1 MTIETKHFTDLP
13 TLLAEIEALALSN
26 EQIVFR
32 GHQDAG
38 WKIES
43 TYARFTTTP
52 HQSWDSSIDEML
64 SHFVGNALTVGTI
77 PFALSNRRSRLEY
90 GRHHGVP
97 TPVVDYTHSPWV
109 ALYFAFS
116 GLQWRHGSGPRD
128 AAIYALD
135 LKLLGIAWARVAR
148 AVSEFD
154 QTYREFMMEV
164 PTYFQY
170 GYPASVLKFVPF
182 CASWNARM
190 RNQLG
195 CFIYDTLDYRGSG
208 IGYGDF
214 EGWVGSISEPLSPDG
229 TRKPIL
235 TKFLIP
241 HAQAGEVFSRLELMN
256 ITGTKLLDHEG
267 LAVDVK
273 NSYNFNRKTGFAWD
287 LEMDP
292 PDDTKM

>member
-1 MTIETKHFTDLP
+1 MTIETKPFTDLP
-13 TLLAEIEALALSN
+13 GLLGQLEALALSN
-26 EQIVFR
+26 DQIVFR

-43 TYARFTTTP
+43 TYARFTTIP

-64 SHFVGNALTVGTI
+64 SHFVGNALTIGTV
-77 PFALSNRRSRLEY
+77 PFSLNDRRSRLEY

-116 GLQWRHGSGPRD
+116 GLQWRHGSKSAD
-128 AAIYALD
+128 AAVYALD
-135 LKLLGIAWARVAR
+135 LSLLGIAWARLIR
-148 AVSEFD
+148 AGSEFD
-154 QTYREFMMEV
+154 QAYREFLMEM
-164 PTYFQY
+164 PTYFQH

-182 CASWNARM
+182 CATWNARM

-195 CFIYDTLDYRGSG
+195 CFIYDTLDYQGSG
-208 IGYGDF
+208 IGHGDF
-214 EGWVGSISEPLSPDG
+214 EGWVSSISEPLSPDG
-229 TRKPIL
+229 VKKPIL

-241 HAQAGEVFSRLELMN
+241 HEKAGEVFARLELMN

-273 NSYNFNRKTGFAWD
+273 NSYNFNRKTGFAWN
-287 LEMDP
+287 LEMTP